1 MVVIE
6 DFIKLDYKKKR
17 DGTSIMRMNIGNLSI
32 KTNNRRM
39 FKNSIKIALQNKY
52 AFIGKKGR
60 TLKKISKIN

>member
-6 DFIKLDYKKKR
+6 DFIKLDFKKKR

>member
-6 DFIKLDYKKKR
+6 DFIKEDYKKKG
-17 DGTSIMRMNIGNLSI
+17 DGTSIMRMSIGNLSI
-32 KTNNRRM
+32 KTNNRRI
-39 FKNSIKIALQNKY
+39 FKNSIKIALKNKY